1 MEMWLIVLGCILL
14 RAHYVA
20 NTVYNVRAYD
30 WDGHIQYISY
40 IVDHMQLPPVTLGWE
55 TTQAPLYYVIAALWT
70 KAGIWVGRFP
80 TVFPDLK
87 LLSFL
92 LSIATMGAA
101 AWLSFVIFPRK
112 TAERARLLFIGLVG
126 TLPSLAFFSSRITN
140 DTLVPLVMFVFIG
153 LLLHWWKSHALQMW
167 FFCCVCAGMAFM
179 VKLNAGIFC
188 GSTLFIC
195 TLLHPERSMQ
205 RAVGQCLIFL
215 VTVFF
220 MAGASVFLRMF
231 DPRYVQ
237 LFTVNTAGLNPLLS
251 LPYRLGDFFSFSPIR
266 VLESPFNDP
275 WRDIYY
281 RRFLWEYIFKS
292 AFIGE
297 WQFPRLIWLTRG
309 MLLGGMGVLALSV
322 YGCAKTLVN
331 RAGPA
336 IPLLVTFITGVAAMV
351 AFRLLHSFSAVQDF
365 RLIAHIIAPVAAFA
379 CLGMLELPR
388 RYKQLASFG
397 LTIFC
402 VLCAAFVVI
411 VPFYG

>member
-1 MEMWLIVLGCILL
+1 MLRRTSKESNFFVRHMEMWLIVLGCILL

-153 LLLHWWKSHALQMW
+153 CCRQGDRSPWPPRKWLGWSASCHA
-167 FFCCVCAGMAFM
+167 
-179 VKLNAGIFC
+179 
-188 GSTLFIC
+188 
-195 TLLHPERSMQ
+195 EDRR
-205 RAVGQCLIFL
+205 RAPKA
-215 VTVFF
+215 
-220 MAGASVFLRMF
+220 AGA
-231 DPRYVQ
+231 PREPSGH
-237 LFTVNTAGLNPLLS
+237 LSPAG
-251 LPYRLGDFFSFSPIR
+251 
-266 VLESPFNDP
+266 
-275 WRDIYY
+275 
-281 RRFLWEYIFKS
+281 
-292 AFIGE
+292 
-297 WQFPRLIWLTRG
+297 
-309 MLLGGMGVLALSV
+309 
-322 YGCAKTLVN
+322 
-331 RAGPA
+331 
-336 IPLLVTFITGVAAMV
+336 
-351 AFRLLHSFSAVQDF
+351 
-365 RLIAHIIAPVAAFA
+365 
-379 CLGMLELPR
+379 
-388 RYKQLASFG
+388 
-397 LTIFC
+397 
-402 VLCAAFVVI
+402 
-411 VPFYG
+411 